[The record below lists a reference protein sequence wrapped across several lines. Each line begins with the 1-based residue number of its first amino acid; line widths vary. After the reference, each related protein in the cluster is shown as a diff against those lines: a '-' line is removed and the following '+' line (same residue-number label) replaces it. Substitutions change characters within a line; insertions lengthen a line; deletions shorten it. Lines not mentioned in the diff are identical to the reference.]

1 MLPSLG
7 IFLLLAIIIVVIK
20 NIFSQK
26 INGVQVLVLL
36 GLVLITTISGYFI
49 ADAAKT
55 YDTQIISGKVISK
68 NRETVPCEH
77 SYQCHCHNECS
88 GSGKN
93 RSCTEECDT
102 CYEHNEDY
110 DWDVQTTVGTF
121 TIDRIDR
128 QGLDEPTR
136 WSQVYHDDPVSRA
149 ISYVNYIKAAPDSLY
164 HHTEIDPQISKISY
178 PNNIYDYYKI
188 NRVVDVDLGVSPE
201 IIKSM
206 NEKISLSLRDL
217 ASAKQV
223 NIVIVLTK
231 NPSSMFAEKLKNSW
245 LGGKKNDLILVVAG
259 NSNGDILW
267 DDVFSWSNNDMANVS
282 IRDAVRNYGKIDDK
296 LVDIAVDGI
305 NKYWQR
311 KRMHTYEYL
320 TSEIEPTTF
329 AYIMIFLVGLVLS
342 GGLMVFFVKSETG
355 YRRY

>member
-1 MLPSLG
+1 M
-7 IFLLLAIIIVVIK
+7 
-20 NIFSQK
+20 
-26 INGVQVLVLL
+26 
-36 GLVLITTISGYFI
+36 
-49 ADAAKT
+49 
-55 YDTQIISGKVISK
+55 
-68 NRETVPCEH
+68 
-77 SYQCHCHNECS
+77 
-88 GSGKN
+88 
-93 RSCTEECDT
+93 
-102 CYEHNEDY
+102 
-110 DWDVQTTVGTF
+110 
-121 TIDRIDR
+121 
-128 QGLDEPTR
+128 DEPTR